1 MSFLSREEELN
12 LIIDSL
18 ERERRELE
26 KTVAPYEGKILSGD
40 KAEARRTVNRRI
52 ATIDHTVNLYSVEL
66 RDIKWNDMVEG
77 VTSKM

>member
-18 ERERRELE
+18 ERERDSLE
-26 KTVAPYEGKILSGD
+26 RTLQHYEGRILSGE
-40 KAEARRTVNRRI
+40 KAKARRSVNRRI

-66 RDIKWNDMVEG
+66 NDIKINNVVE
-77 VTSKM
+77 TT

>member
-18 ERERRELE
+18 ERERNELE

-52 ATIDHTVNLYSVEL
+52 ATIDHTVNLYAVEL
-66 RDIKWNDMVEG
+66 RDIKLDNALQQ
-77 VTSKM
+77 